1 MSRNLRAKKY
11 SLKGRSSKIYN
22 EREWLNDCETMMN
35 NPNQDKDHK
44 EEESSGKKEE
54 KDSSDIRRENKPS
67 RLAER
72 KGQRPAF
79 PFKRKSV

>member
-1 MSRNLRAKKY
+1 ML
-11 SLKGRSSKIYN
+11 LVN
-22 EREWLNDCETMMN
+22 ENDGMIWRTMVS

-44 EEESSGKKEE
+44 KGQSPGKGEE
-54 KDSSDIRRENKPS
+54 KDSPDIPGENKPS

-79 PFKRKSV
+79 PFKRKLV

>member
-1 MSRNLRAKKY
+1 
-11 SLKGRSSKIYN
+11 
-22 EREWLNDCETMMN
+22 MMN

-44 EEESSGKKEE
+44 EEESSGKKDE
-54 KDSSDIRRENKPS
+54 KDSPDIRSENKPS

>member
-1 MSRNLRAKKY
+1 MI
-11 SLKGRSSKIYN
+11 GR
-22 EREWLNDCETMMN
+22 TMMN

-44 EEESSGKKEE
+44 EEGSSGKKEE